1 MKIKGCLGHKKY
13 LRHPICQRSNTL
25 QATLQTFLSHTPAV
39 MNDGAV
45 GDGVKDDGKAFWNV
59 GKTTGILS
67 TSMASEKIMLNYA
80 KLRIVE

>member
-1 MKIKGCLGHKKY
+1 
-13 LRHPICQRSNTL
+13 
-25 QATLQTFLSHTPAV
+25 V